1 MIISLSQTLNLL
13 KAMRWRLDGLKDI
26 AQPTQNKNKQ
36 PLDVTQIA
44 FIFLLRKNNNIFFF
58 FSVTVQSQ
66 TPMSVQFPR
75 IKGKH
80 KKFALSQGVKVDGLY
95 QVAGPQWVVVPPL
108 LLLLLECNQGAQG
121 LHQVTMLLDLK
132 C

>member
-1 MIISLSQTLNLL
+1 
-13 KAMRWRLDGLKDI
+13 MRWRLDGLKDI

-44 FIFLLRKNNNIFFF
+44 FIPLLRKNNNFFF
-58 FSVTVQSQ
+58 VVVTVQSQ
-66 TPMSVQFPR
+66 TTMSVQFPR

-95 QVAGPQWVVVPPL
+95 
-108 LLLLLECNQGAQG
+108 
-121 LHQVTMLLDLK
+121 
-132 C
+132 